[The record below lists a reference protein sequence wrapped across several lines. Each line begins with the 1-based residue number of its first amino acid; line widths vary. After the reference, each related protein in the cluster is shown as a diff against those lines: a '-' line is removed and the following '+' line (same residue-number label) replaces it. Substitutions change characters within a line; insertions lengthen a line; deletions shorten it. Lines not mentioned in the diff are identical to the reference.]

1 MSPFQPLFGAWL
13 AVLPH
18 NAHAIIMRH
27 DIPRRDYLVE
37 DADWP
42 ALVDMLEPGDCMG
55 TLIHEH
61 IHLMLVE
68 VRCECGKTQENW
80 PEEKVLEWENIIA
93 DNLWAAGY
101 RRIQP

>member
-1 MSPFQPLFGAWL
+1 MSRVSVINKNMTGVGDEGEDLYGQADLDTRT
-13 AVLPH
+13 VR
-18 NAHAIIMRH
+18 I
-27 DIPRRDYLVE
+27 DPRQSARVY
-37 DADWP
+37 
-42 ALVDMLEPGDCMG
+42 MG

-61 IHLMLVE
+61 IHLMVAE
-68 VRCECGKTQENW
+68 VRCECGKTQDEW

>member
-1 MSPFQPLFGAWL
+1 MSRVSVINKNMPGVGDEGEDLYGQADLDTRN
-13 AVLPH
+13 VR
-18 NAHAIIMRH
+18 I
-27 DIPRRDYLVE
+27 DPRQSARAY
-37 DADWP
+37 
-42 ALVDMLEPGDCMG
+42 MG

-68 VRCECGKTQENW
+68 VRCECGKTQDDW